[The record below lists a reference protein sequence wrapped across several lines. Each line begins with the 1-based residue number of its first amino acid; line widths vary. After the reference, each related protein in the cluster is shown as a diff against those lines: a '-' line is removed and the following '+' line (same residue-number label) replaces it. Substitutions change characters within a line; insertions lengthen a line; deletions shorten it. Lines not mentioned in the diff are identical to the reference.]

1 MNNKKAKRLRKMLS
15 PENPIS
21 KRSYRRAKKLYSRL
35 PEESKL
41 DFLTGIEAMIAD

>member
-21 KRSYRRAKKLYSRL
+21 KRSYRRAKKLYSSL
-35 PEESKL
+35 PEESKV
-41 DFLTGIEAMIAD
+41 DFLMSIEAMIAD